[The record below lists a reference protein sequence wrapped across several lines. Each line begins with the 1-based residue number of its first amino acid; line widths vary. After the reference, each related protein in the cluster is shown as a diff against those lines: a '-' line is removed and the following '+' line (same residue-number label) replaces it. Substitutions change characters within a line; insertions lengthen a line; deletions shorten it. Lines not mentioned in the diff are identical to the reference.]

1 MAAGAPC
8 GRGCS
13 RARRCRACRRR
24 ALRRRLRRRG
34 RTDPRHIEGLAAMA
48 LDDRASRVVAREHS
62 QGISCP
68 LGGGSVAAC
77 CPAAMD
83 PNLRD
88 RRKPAPSTHLL
99 RGGVLSRQ
107 LETLHLT
114 QPNSLSP
121 PPPRPDQ
128 REKGAERLGTHASG
142 GARVAVWAVYLLQ
155 DVQLR
160 SVCGAKSLCGGAWA
174 TRHSRGLQKQTRS
187 GSRPS
192 MHAPP
197 GRSLCSRALAVHE
210 YECCILCQR
219 KVGWCECAGEARRV
233 TRRNGSAWRV
243 RAARHCAVPSNA

>member
-1 MAAGAPC
+1 M
-8 GRGCS
+8 
-13 RARRCRACRRR
+13 
-24 ALRRRLRRRG
+24 
-34 RTDPRHIEGLAAMA
+34 
-48 LDDRASRVVAREHS
+48 
-62 QGISCP
+62 
-68 LGGGSVAAC
+68 
-77 CPAAMD
+77 
-83 PNLRD
+83 
-88 RRKPAPSTHLL
+88 
-99 RGGVLSRQ
+99 
-107 LETLHLT
+107 
-114 QPNSLSP
+114 
-121 PPPRPDQ
+121 
-128 REKGAERLGTHASG
+128 
-142 GARVAVWAVYLLQ
+142 WAVYLLH

-243 RAARHCAVPSNA
+243 RAARHRARFRRTRNVSGSCAAVSPCILQFDFVHHDHHHKWDQVNRQNRLAGRGIVLVDFRLVPQGVGRSRERHLRYRRKTDATLDCLVVMHTRLTSYGRGRETRWGRGRGQPRARELASQACGTSPQRKARTHGHEVVGC